1 VHQAQAGL
9 PGVRHADHPRIGLV
23 TDPTEI
29 SAQTLAQRY
38 GADRPRRR
46 GPVIAAAAVLVTA
59 LLVWASW
66 AAWFQDEP
74 SIEANVTAYDVVST
88 HEVRVEVA
96 VHFRDK
102 DPHGSCLLRASA
114 RDHSIVGERNM
125 TAAELRDARGSWISI
140 RTERRATTA
149 TLVRCTD

>member
-1 VHQAQAGL
+1 
-9 PGVRHADHPRIGLV
+9 V

-29 SAQTLAQRY
+29 PAPPGGQTLAERY

-46 GPVIAAAAVLVTA
+46 GLGIAAAAVLVTA
-59 LLVWASW
+59 LLVWAAW
-66 AAWFQDEP
+66 AAWFQDKP

-96 VHFRDK
+96 VHFRDAH
-102 DPHGSCLLRASA
+102 PHGSCLLRASA
-114 RDHSIVGERNM
+114 KDHSIVGELNL
-125 TAAELRDARGSWISI
+125 TAEELRDARGSWISI

>member
-1 VHQAQAGL
+1 
-9 PGVRHADHPRIGLV
+9 V

-29 SAQTLAQRY
+29 SGQTSAQTSAQTLAQRY

-46 GPVIAAAAVLVTA
+46 GLGIAVAAVLVTA
-59 LLVWASW
+59 LVVWAVW
-66 AAWFQDEP
+66 AAWFQDDP
-74 SIEANVTAYDVVST
+74 AIEANVTAYEVVST

-96 VHFRDK
+96 VHIRDA
-102 DPHGSCLLRASA
+102 HAGGSCLLRASA
-114 RDHSIVGERNM
+114 RDHSIVGELNL
-125 TAAELRDARGSWISI
+125 TADELLAARGSWISI

>member
-1 VHQAQAGL
+1 
-9 PGVRHADHPRIGLV
+9 V

-29 SAQTLAQRY
+29 SAEPPNQPPNQAPAQTLAQRY

-46 GPVIAAAAVLVTA
+46 GLGIAVAVVLVTA
-59 LLVWASW
+59 LLVWAAW

-74 SIEANVTAYDVVST
+74 SIEANVTAYEVVST

-96 VHFRDK
+96 VHFRDAH
-102 DPHGSCLLRASA
+102 PSGSCLLRASA
-114 RDHSIVGERNM
+114 RDHSIVGELNL

>member
-1 VHQAQAGL
+1 M
-9 PGVRHADHPRIGLV
+9 

-29 SAQTLAQRY
+29 RAQEALAQRY

-59 LLVWASW
+59 LAVWAAW
-66 AAWFQDEP
+66 AAWFQDDP
-74 SIEANVTAYDVVST
+74 SIEADVTAYDVVST

-96 VHFRDK
+96 VHLGDGAVR
-102 DPHGSCLLRASA
+102 GSCLLRATA
-114 RDHSIVGERNM
+114 QDHSIVGERTM
-125 TAAELRDARGSWISI
+125 TATELRDARGSWISI

-149 TLVRCTD
+149 AVVRCTD